1 MADTKQHKM
10 QQAAARK
17 KRKSGKW
24 YPGKLIS
31 ERRAK
36 RKKEDKWVLGEKLT
50 KAGIK
55 VERGIL
61 ARSGK
66 VRKDVKGVEVT
77 GKTIDKAQA
86 FPKYEKKSKAAKSFR
101 AAFASNCK
109 GKGAGSTFSWD
120 GRSYSCARASDKP
133 VATKKQVVSK
143 SKKSKYDTAK
153 ERAVE
158 LRKRGFKIPPSL

>member
-1 MADTKQHKM
+1 M

-50 KAGIK
+50 KAGRERASVRKKKKRYGKAGIK

-101 AAFASNCK
+101 SAFKSGCA
-109 GKGAGSTFSWD
+109 GGAKAFTWQ
-120 GRSYSCARASDKP
+120 GRSYSCA
-133 VATKKQVVSK
+133 KK
-143 SKKSKYDTAK
+143 
-153 ERAVE
+153 
-158 LRKRGFKIPPSL
+158 